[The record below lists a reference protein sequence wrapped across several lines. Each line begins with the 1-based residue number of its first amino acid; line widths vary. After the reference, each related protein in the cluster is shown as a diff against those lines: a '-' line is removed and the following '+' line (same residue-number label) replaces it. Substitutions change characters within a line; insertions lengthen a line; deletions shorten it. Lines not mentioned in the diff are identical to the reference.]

1 MSDSGENKP
10 SGQNIQIILA
20 LIGLLGAVSSG
31 VFANWD
37 KIFPTASAPPV
48 AVESPSVASTVSTTD
63 GVPVEPAPAAIPSS
77 ETTSMNSP
85 AEVATAEVVATVN
98 ESVPQSLDLSG
109 TWNSPMLGT
118 TEIKQDGNTV
128 RGSYRTQEHYGAFEG
143 SVVENR
149 LEYRWWQDDKRKSS
163 YEKADTRGIGFFTI
177 EDRGRTLVGNWE
189 SETGTRGEWS
199 LTKQD

>member
-1 MSDSGENKP
+1 MSDSSENKP

-20 LIGLLGAVSSG
+20 LIGLVGAVSSG

-37 KIFPTASAPPV
+37 KIFPAASVPPV
-48 AVESPSVASTVSTTD
+48 VAGSSSVTSTAASPTD
-63 GVPVEPAPAAIPSS
+63 VIPVEPAPAATMSS
-77 ETTSMNSP
+77 DTTSSNS
-85 AEVATAEVVATVN
+85 AATDSNTAN
-98 ESVPQSLDLSG
+98 ESVPQNLDLSG
-109 TWNSPMLGT
+109 TWNSPVLGI

-128 RGSYRTQEHYGAFEG
+128 RGSYRIQEDHGAFEG

-163 YEKADTRGIGFFTI
+163 YEKAETRGVGFFTI
-177 EDRGRTLVGNWE
+177 EDSGRMLAGNWE
-189 SETGTRGEWS
+189 SEAGTSGEWS